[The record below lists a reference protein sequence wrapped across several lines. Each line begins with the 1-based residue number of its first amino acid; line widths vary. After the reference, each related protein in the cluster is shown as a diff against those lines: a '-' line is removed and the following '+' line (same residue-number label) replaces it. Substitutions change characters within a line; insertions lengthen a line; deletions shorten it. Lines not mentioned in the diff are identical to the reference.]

1 MNCIAARTVSASL
14 TCLPRLAKAK
24 AVIELLAETSSDCL
38 GATALLLMWKM
49 HTTPGLTLRKGRLH
63 QRCFHGNVGSF
74 WNRDNMYKSLGY
86 DYFFDANDFLLTEEN
101 STEYGLKDKLFF
113 QQSAQY
119 LEQLQQ
125 PFMLNTSPLS
135 NHFLE
140 YDEK

>member
-1 MNCIAARTVSASL
+1 MRNCW
-14 TCLPRLAKAK
+14 PK
-24 AVIELLAETSSDCL
+24 LLLDCL
-38 GATALLLMWKM
+38 GCAFITNVENSYYAGP
-49 HTTPGLTLRKGRLH
+49 HILREKAGYTSAV
-63 QRCFHGNVGSF
+63 FHGNVGSF

-125 PFMLNTSPLS
+125 PFYAKYITLS
-135 NHFLE
+135 NHFPFE
-140 YDEK
+140 YD